1 VNKKKGKDMNLHINL
16 KKLAFVG
23 VWSLSLVPIALCGLW
38 PVVVAETL
46 LIGVYS
52 IGNKIITRL

>member
-1 VNKKKGKDMNLHINL
+1 MNLHINL

-23 VWSLSLVPIALCGLW
+23 VWGLSVVPIALVGLW
-38 PVVVAETL
+38 PVAIAESL
-46 LIGVYS
+46 LIGVYC

>member
-1 VNKKKGKDMNLHINL
+1 MNLRINL
-16 KKLAFVG
+16 KKLAFVT
-23 VWSLSLVPIALCGLW
+23 VWSLSVIPIALVGLW

-52 IGNKIITRL
+52 IENKLIQRL

>member
-1 VNKKKGKDMNLHINL
+1 MNLNVNL

-23 VWSLSLVPIALCGLW
+23 VWSLSVVPIALVGLW
-38 PVVVAETL
+38 SVVVAETL

-52 IGNKIITRL
+52 IGNKVITRL

>member
-1 VNKKKGKDMNLHINL
+1 MNLNVNF

>member
-1 VNKKKGKDMNLHINL
+1 MNLNVNF

-23 VWSLSLVPIALCGLW
+23 VWSLSVVPIALCGLW
-38 PVVVAETL
+38 PVAIAETL

-52 IGNKIITRL
+52 IENKVITRL

>member
-1 VNKKKGKDMNLHINL
+1 MNLHINF

-23 VWSLSLVPIALCGLW
+23 VWGLSILPIALCGLW

-46 LIGVYS
+46 LIGVYC
-52 IGNKIITRL
+52 IGNKVITRI